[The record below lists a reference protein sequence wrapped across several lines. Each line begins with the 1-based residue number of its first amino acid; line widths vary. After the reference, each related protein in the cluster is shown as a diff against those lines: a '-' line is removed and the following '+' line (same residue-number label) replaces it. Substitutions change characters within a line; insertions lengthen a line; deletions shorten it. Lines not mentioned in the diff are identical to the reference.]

1 MPKKLSKPITREINN
16 IEIIRIEM
24 HPLRKVFVA
33 DIEYGYADANGTV
46 TQYGRVRVTKRD
58 ADYDK
63 IVGQFLGSPDD
74 PQSVYSQMAEALY
87 ADAEARI

>member
-1 MPKKLSKPITREINN
+1 MPKKLPRPIKREINY
-16 IEIIRIEM
+16 IEILRIEM
-24 HPLRKVFVA
+24 HPTRKLFVA
-33 DIEYGYADANGTV
+33 NIEYGYEDADGKV
-46 TQYGRVRVTKRD
+46 TLYGRVKVTKRD

-63 IVGQFLGSPDD
+63 IIGQFLGNPDN